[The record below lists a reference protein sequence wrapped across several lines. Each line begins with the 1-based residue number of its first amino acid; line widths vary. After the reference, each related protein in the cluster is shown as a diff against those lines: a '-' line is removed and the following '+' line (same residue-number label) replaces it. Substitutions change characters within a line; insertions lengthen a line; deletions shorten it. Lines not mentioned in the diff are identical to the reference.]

1 MERFKARRF
10 LSEGLDGVWLIAEN
24 RNWDFNQ
31 AEKRPEILTDRALR
45 CPYGMKASF
54 RVVLCRSR
62 NLVSPICLDPIAP
75 GSY

>member
-1 MERFKARRF
+1 MGSDRLLKIAR
-10 LSEGLDGVWLIAEN
+10 
-24 RNWDFNQ
+24 DFNQ